1 MSKIN
6 EAVAILKDFGL
17 PIEQQNEQSALT
29 LLALADLNKENS
41 WTEAKQRLIGIHD
54 IMIFMK
60 DHYDKSYAEN
70 TRETI
75 RKEAIKVFEQAGI
88 VIKNP
93 DQNPDQKRPIN
104 SPNTVYSITEEAL
117 DVLRKYGTSDWQ
129 SALQEFINEKGRLV
143 EKYARLRKENL
154 IHTDLL
160 DGIPIEFSPG
170 KHNELQIKVIK
181 EFHTRFCPDTK
192 LIYIGDTAKKLL
204 YQQEGILEELKIPI
218 TEHDKLPDI
227 IFYDS
232 QRDVLFLVEV
242 VTSQGP
248 VSPKR
253 YIELEEMFEYCESK
267 RVYINAFPDF
277 QEFKKHIDN
286 IAWETEVWIGD
297 NPDHMI
303 HFNGPQFLNVY
314 N

>member
-6 EAVAILKDFGL
+6 EAVEILKVLGL
-17 PIEQQNEQSALT
+17 PEKQQNEQSALT

-41 WTEAKQRLIGIHD
+41 WTGAKQRLIGIHD

-60 DHYDKSYAEN
+60 DHYDKRYAEN

-75 RKEAIKVFEQAGI
+75 RDEVILPFIQASI

-93 DQNPDQKRPIN
+93 DNPIRSTN
-104 SPNTVYSITEEAL
+104 SPNTVYSITEEVL

-129 SALQEFINEKGRLV
+129 SALQEFINDKGRLV
-143 EKYARLRKENL
+143 EKYARLREETL
-154 IHTDLL
+154 IHIDLF
-160 DGIPIEFSPG
+160 DGTPIEFSPG

-181 EFHTRFCPDTK
+181 EFHRRFCPDTK
-192 LIYIGDTAKKLL
+192 LIYIGDTAQKLL
-204 YQQEGILEELKIPI
+204 YKQKSILEELNIPI

-227 IFYDS
+227 IFHDP
-232 QRDVLFLVEV
+232 QRNVLFLIEV

-248 VSPKR
+248 VSHKR
-253 YIELEEMFEYCESK
+253 YIELEEMLRSCESK
-267 RVYINAFPDF
+267 KVYISAFPDF

-286 IAWETEVWIGD
+286 IAWETEVWIGN